1 MSSNREDTQRGMIIL
16 QSHASTSG
24 EQKKINHLQLVF
36 FLNTEKIGIGGLQG
50 GVKSCSIL
58 SLT

>member
-36 FLNTEKIGIGGLQG
+36 FLNTEKIGIGGTSEG
-50 GVKSCSIL
+50 
-58 SLT
+58 